1 MTSFVFPMG
10 WLYYSCSSPQL
21 WMLNG
26 DHFEPWLYRIRLSRR
41 RFPSRREKES
51 WGQNPPSQLFP
62 KAAVSFDVEPCE
74 RKKIRQPEWGCM
86 LDSWSLLRQC
96 IITGVVSMYLAC
108 TNLPI
113 WKRLIWIYLDALHD
127 PKGWPSQAM
136 PIHHDPSDH
145 TSPMGNTGSG
155 WTRSLIPRD
164 FLVPKVHVHSFG
176 FPKRVGHF
184 KMVGLFPKKR
194 SGEHVH
200 CLIED
205 SPVVCFSLELN
216 STTLKL

>member
-74 RKKIRQPEWGCM
+74 KKNIRQLEWGCM

-96 IITGVVSMYLAC
+96 IITGVVSMYLSC

-127 PKGWPSQAM
+127 PTGWPSQAM

-145 TSPMGNTGSG
+145 TSLMGNTGSG
-155 WTRSLIPRD
+155 WTLFRSFLGIFWFLKCTFILLNSLKESHTLNWWVLSQRKGRD
-164 FLVPKVHVHSFG
+164 
-176 FPKRVGHF
+176 
-184 KMVGLFPKKR
+184 
-194 SGEHVH
+194 VH